1 MTQTHIT
8 WIEGSIVENEVHM
21 TMVELA
27 EATRTPEDLI
37 MAWVSEGVL
46 SPAGATPQDWRFS
59 GDSLKRAK
67 TAARLMHDLEL
78 NSPGVALALDLL
90 DELDQLRSQLHLV
103 SAANAANTAASKD

>member
-46 SPAGATPQDWRFS
+46 SPAGASPQDWRFS
-59 GDSLKRAK
+59 GDSLRRAK
-67 TAARLMHDLEL
+67 TAARLMRDLEL

-90 DELDQLRSQLHLV
+90 DEITQLRQQLQFQ
-103 SAANAANTAASKD
+103 TPRRD

>member
-8 WIEGSIVENEVHM
+8 WIEGSIVEHEVHM
-21 TMVELA
+21 TIMELA

-59 GDSLKRAK
+59 GSSLQRAK

-78 NSPGVALALDLL
+78 NLPGVALALDLL
-90 DELDQLRSQLHLV
+90 DELDQLRSQLHF
-103 SAANAANTAASKD
+103 ANTASTAPNKE

>member
-1 MTQTHIT
+1 MSNTHIT
-8 WIEGSIVENEVHM
+8 WIEGSIVEHDVHM
-21 TMVELA
+21 TIVELA
-27 EATRTPEDLI
+27 EAIRTPEDLI

-90 DELDQLRSQLHLV
+90 DEITHLRQQLQYQNPNR
-103 SAANAANTAASKD
+103 D

>member
-8 WIEGSIVENEVHM
+8 WIEGSIVEHDVHM
-21 TMVELA
+21 TIVELA
-27 EATRTPEDLI
+27 QATQTPEDLI

-46 SPAGATPQDWRFS
+46 SPAGGSPQDWRFS

-78 NSPGVALALDLL
+78 NLPGVALALNLL
-90 DELDQLRSQLHLV
+90 EELDQLRSQLHL
-103 SAANAANTAASKD
+103 ANVANTSSGKE

>member
-46 SPAGATPQDWRFS
+46 SPAGASPQDWRFS

-67 TAARLMHDLEL
+67 TAARLMRDLEL

-90 DELDQLRSQLHLV
+90 DEITQLRQQLQLQTPHR
-103 SAANAANTAASKD
+103 D

>member
-59 GDSLKRAK
+59 GNSLRRAK
-67 TAARLMHDLEL
+67 IAARLMRDLEL

-90 DELDQLRSQLHLV
+90 DELDQLRSQLHL
-103 SAANAANTAASKD
+103 ANAATKNSKARA

>member
-8 WIEGSIVENEVHM
+8 WIEGSIVEHDVHM
-21 TMVELA
+21 TIVELA
-27 EATRTPEDLI
+27 QATRTPEDLI

-46 SPAGATPQDWRFS
+46 SPAGASPQDWRFS

-67 TAARLMHDLEL
+67 KAARLTHDLEL

-90 DELDQLRSQLHLV
+90 DEITHLRQQLQHQNPNR
-103 SAANAANTAASKD
+103 D

>member
-37 MAWVSEGVL
+37 MAWVSEGIL
-46 SPAGATPQDWRFS
+46 SPAGASPHDWRFS

-67 TAARLMHDLEL
+67 TAARLMRDLEL

-90 DELDQLRSQLHLV
+90 DEITQLRQQLQLQTPHR
-103 SAANAANTAASKD
+103 D

>member
-46 SPAGATPQDWRFS
+46 SPAGVTPQDWRFS
-59 GDSLKRAK
+59 GDSLRRAK
-67 TAARLMHDLEL
+67 TAARLMRDLEL

-90 DELDQLRSQLHLV
+90 DEITQLRQQLQLQTPHR
-103 SAANAANTAASKD
+103 D

>member
-8 WIEGSIVENEVHM
+8 WIEGSIVEHDVHM
-21 TMVELA
+21 TIVELA
-27 EATRTPEDLI
+27 QATQTPEDLI

-46 SPAGATPQDWRFS
+46 SPAGGSPQDWRFS

-78 NSPGVALALDLL
+78 NLPGVALAINLLEELDL
-90 DELDQLRSQLHLV
+90 LRSQLHL
-103 SAANAANTAASKD
+103 ANVANTSSGKE